1 VKKLGRNQGRYH
13 GEPLDLGSFSAQ
25 LDAAV
30 RQHGWRRETF
40 GERDGFPLLALQRR
54 PAHARRFIYVSAGIH
69 GDEPAGPLGLLRV
82 LEENIWPADAE
93 IVVCPLLNPSGFV
106 LNQRENREGVD
117 LNRQYR
123 APEAAEVVAHIAWLK
138 RQPKFDVAICLH
150 EDWEAHGFYLYEL
163 NPDGR
168 PSLAPPVIRDVASV
182 CPIDPSP
189 EIDGR
194 EARGGVI
201 APVLVPTERPEWPE
215 AFYLFMHH
223 TRQSYTFEAPSDF
236 ALPVRV
242 NAIATALRAAL
253 VQGN

>member
-1 VKKLGRNQGRYH
+1 
-13 GEPLDLGSFSAQ
+13 
-25 LDAAV
+25 
-30 RQHGWRRETF
+30 
-40 GERDGFPLLALQRR
+40 
-54 PAHARRFIYVSAGIH
+54 
-69 GDEPAGPLGLLRV
+69 
-82 LEENIWPADAE
+82 
-93 IVVCPLLNPSGFV
+93 
-106 LNQRENREGVD
+106 
-117 LNRQYR
+117 
-123 APEAAEVVAHIAWLK
+123 
-138 RQPKFDVAICLH
+138 
-150 EDWEAHGFYLYEL
+150 
-163 NPDGR
+163 
-168 PSLAPPVIRDVASV
+168 VIRDVASV

-223 TRQSYTFEAPSDF
+223 TRLSYTFEAPSDF